1 MYSTNV
7 KRTWTSVFRF
17 TYFLNI
23 LTFMLTWVMLTYF
36 LKFYP
41 LRFTE
46 IFFLTAE
53 NFLAKF
59 YALIVCLSLRQ
70 IAKLYSIIFKCD
82 RVMPY

>member
-1 MYSTNV
+1 
-7 KRTWTSVFRF
+7 
-17 TYFLNI
+17 
-23 LTFMLTWVMLTYF
+23 MLTWVMLTYF

-70 IAKLYSIIFKCD
+70 IAKLLVMDDSRI